1 MVDIKIPATD
11 SHHRFSQRIWCFE
24 PSQVLTG
31 FYSSVFQTVRWFA
44 AWNLG
49 QEQWRLKDLEGDN
62 FFFCLEKWRLILHV
76 IACYTGQTMINPRF
90 TKIFERVGTKVDL
103 HGNPEWVATEGCGG
117 CSTFWSFPSPN
128 HTESFRILSPTSFAR
143 MFFWTPCW
151 ELIAFACHPD
161 FLWKSPSIFTYFHTI
176 AVQLY
181 NYRYSLYQ
189 HDWGAHHRI
198 WPWLSHLTIWQVLL
212 KIRLVV
218 PSTRY

>member
-1 MVDIKIPATD
+1 MVFWTIPSAYRILFIGIPDCQVICCLESWT
-11 SHHRFSQRIWCFE
+11 RTVAAQR
-24 PSQVLTG
+24 SRRRQH
-31 FYSSVFQTVRWFA
+31 
-44 AWNLG
+44 
-49 QEQWRLKDLEGDN
+49 
-62 FFFCLEKWRLILHV
+62 FFFGLEKWRWILHV